1 MIGWIDKWL
10 EALRLK
16 ESKEEGRRDNCKK
29 QPYFVEK
36 AIGGIEK
43 AIDGIELK
51 SIQQFRVV
59 I

>member
-16 ESKEEGRRDNCKK
+16 ESKEEGRRDNCKT

-36 AIGGIEK
+36 AIGGIENIGGIEK

-51 SIQQFRVV
+51 SI
-59 I
+59 